1 MTSFLKQV
9 SILLL
14 AVALLTGCSKA
25 IQVQLQP
32 EVLAYQSDDK
42 ANPFTLTK
50 NDEAYTVL
58 NQWLAE
64 NPSGWYSTSGKF
76 PGGIYIVSGEDGIQV
91 TEGRVVLYSI
101 KNGTPSAIYVQEINR
116 SDLMAVKEARNN
128 P

>member
-1 MTSFLKQV
+1 MTTFFKQV
-9 SILLL
+9 SIIFL
-14 AVALLTGCSKA
+14 AVVALAGCSKA

-42 ANPFTLTK
+42 TNPFTLSK
-50 NDEAYTVL
+50 NDKAYVAL
-58 NQWLAE
+58 SQWLAE
-64 NPSGWYSTSGKF
+64 NQSGWYSTSGKY

-91 TEGRVVLYSI
+91 TEGRVILYRI

-116 SDLMAVKEARNN
+116 SDLKVVKEASNN